1 MENNG
6 LLKVELTVPNQKIVS
21 AAMLVVEQYKPLVE
35 EALIEAQ
42 EELLTNE
49 TYKNAIKEE
58 IKKKLKEK
66 IEKSLIE
73 EAAYAAQKAI
83 NSIDMINIA
92 KKILKIDTLD

>member
-1 MENNG
+1 MENG
-6 LLKVELTVPNQKIVS
+6 LLRVELTVPAQKIAG
-21 AAMLVVEQYKPLVE
+21 AAMLIAEQYKPIVE

-58 IKKKLKEK
+58 IKKKLKER
-66 IEKSLIE
+66 IEKSLLE